1 MSEGFFSFT
10 FPYRK
15 YCQYHPLYRVK
26 VSGGPCTI
34 PPDEV
39 LPQVAV
45 KVPVCMLFYCPM
57 HSGYCAQLPGTSVK
71 TGDIEPPL
79 GRFLTIRF
87 SLRCSP
93 YFDNRQISIPLFPV
107 RNQVISTKD
116 TAYSGLYSAMFKKG
130 PSEYT
135 STGSASS
142 TLSSTPY
149 RRVLWFA
156 FSSIRKSPPFSRI
169 LSMMAFWKD
178 MASAVTMHPDTST
191 LSNSLGTE
199 VISLL
204 FLRTCP
210 WQRGETSFKGIGGY
224 DVGVASVFKVPSL
237 SLPCR
242 QYRGCPG
249 TTDKLIM
256 EGGGK
261 FRHPLRHG
269 FIINMF
275 EYTAERRF
283 RRHAVQQNS

>member
-1 MSEGFFSFT
+1 MIDTQNVTNPLKLQIISFLIQHMYHCGKVQGKFSDKFGRSLSLVGELFPFT

-45 KVPVCMLFYCPM
+45 KVPVHAFYCPM
-57 HSGYCAQLPGTSVK
+57 HSGYCTQPPGTSVK

-116 TAYSGLYSAMFKKG
+116 TAYSGLYSAMFKKR

-204 FLRTCP
+204 F
-210 WQRGETSFKGIGGY
+210 SSHMS
-224 DVGVASVFKVPSL
+224 VARVKPPS
-237 SLPCR
+237 R
-242 QYRGCPG
+242 
-249 TTDKLIM
+249 
-256 EGGGK
+256 E
-261 FRHPLRHG
+261 
-269 FIINMF
+269 
-275 EYTAERRF
+275 
-283 RRHAVQQNS
+283 